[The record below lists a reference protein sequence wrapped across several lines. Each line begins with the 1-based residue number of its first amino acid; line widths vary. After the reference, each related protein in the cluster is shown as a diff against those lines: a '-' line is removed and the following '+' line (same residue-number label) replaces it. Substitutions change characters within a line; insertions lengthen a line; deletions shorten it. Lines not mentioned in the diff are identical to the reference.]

1 MKKSLAFRVYWICWV
16 VCAVVFGISLAMSA
30 VAAEPLP
37 PLPGLTDSGEVFTP
51 GKALDVIEGRLQ
63 MTGNAYRARMVERFN
78 SLTSGQSWIQQPNL
92 QTTPEP
98 WISLLAT
105 DLETVTCLTPGIVSQ
120 ASLYPTSLVLKQ
132 AEQQT
137 APMNEVP
144 VPLPAAIWLFA
155 SALTGYVAFSSRRNI

>member
-1 MKKSLAFRVYWICWV
+1 MKKSLAFRVYWICWI

-37 PLPGLTDSGEVFTP
+37 PLPELMDSGETFTP
-51 GKALDVIEGRLQ
+51 GKALDVIESGLQ
-63 MTGNAYRARMVERFN
+63 MTGNAYRAGMVERFN
-78 SLTSGQSWIQQPNL
+78 SFTSEQAWIQQLNL

-98 WISLLAT
+98 RISLLAT
-105 DLETVTCLTPGIVSQ
+105 DPETVTCLTSGIVSQ
-120 ASLYPTSLVLKQ
+120 VSLHPTSLVLKQ

-137 APMNEVP
+137 APMSE

-155 SALTGYVAFSSRRNI
+155 SALSGYVAFSSRRNI